1 MRGLSRLAALLEA
14 FLFVKGDPVTME
26 ELVSTLGEN
35 PDEIEKALALLK
47 ERYGKDDSG
56 ITLHETGHIALLIV
70 VLLTHDF
77 HNSPDFR

>member
-14 FLFVKGDPVTME
+14 FLFVKGNPVTME

-47 ERYGKDDSG
+47 RTDFKNLSKTD
-56 ITLHETGHIALLIV
+56 LL
-70 VLLTHDF
+70 
-77 HNSPDFR
+77 SM

>member
-35 PDEIEKALALLK
+35 PDEI
-47 ERYGKDDSG
+47 
-56 ITLHETGHIALLIV
+56 
-70 VLLTHDF
+70 
-77 HNSPDFR
+77 